1 MKLKA
6 LDTVKITSVSRDK
19 LVAGNEFEV
28 SDDIG
33 AGLIARGLAAEIAAK
48 VPVENKEAPKPKAKG
63 KA

>member
-19 LVAGNEFEV
+19 LNAGDEFEV
-28 SDDIG
+28 SDDVG
-33 AGLIARGLAAEIAAK
+33 AALVARGLAAEVK
-48 VPVENKEAPKPKAKG
+48 PPVENKEAAKPKAKG

>member
-6 LDTVKITSVSRDK
+6 LDTIKITSVSRDK
-19 LVAGNEFEV
+19 LLEGYEFEV

-33 AGLIARGLAAEIAAK
+33 AGLIARGLAAEVKPAA
-48 VPVENKEAPKPKAKG
+48 ENKEAAKPKAKG

>member
-19 LVAGNEFEV
+19 LHAGDEFEV
-28 SDDIG
+28 SDEVG
-33 AGLIARGLAAEIAAK
+33 AALIARGLAAEVK
-48 VPVENKEAPKPKAKG
+48 SPVENKEAAKPKAKG

>member
-19 LVAGNEFEV
+19 LHAGDEFEV
-28 SDDIG
+28 SDEVG
-33 AGLIARGLAAEIAAK
+33 AALIARGLAAEVK
-48 VPVENKEAPKPKAKG
+48 SPVENKEAPKPKAKG